1 MAIETKLE
9 AIKHKGG
16 DDLIKEDKY
25 AIRKAL
31 STTEFVFDGFIWV
44 TKDENLDISYW
55 LTYEVDTV
63 LSAHVLSAFV
73 EQLLELRADSKNDQR
88 IRNLSNEELTDVA
101 FDLRYAKGTGDV
113 SMYHRMLVKNGFIVF
128 DASVQIERICH
139 SIKIEMEY
147 RME

>member
-9 AIKHKGG
+9 VIKHKGG

-44 TKDENLDISYW
+44 TKDENLDIQYW

-88 IRNLSNEELTDVA
+88 IRNLSNEELTDVV

-139 SIKIEMEY
+139 TIRTEMEY

>member
-9 AIKHKGG
+9 VIKHKGG

-44 TKDENLDISYW
+44 TKDENLDIQYW

-88 IRNLSNEELTDVA
+88 IRNLSNGELTDVA

>member
-9 AIKHKGG
+9 VIKHKRG

-44 TKDENLDISYW
+44 TKDENFDISYW

-88 IRNLSNEELTDVA
+88 IRNLSNEELTDVV

>member
-31 STTEFVFDGFIWV
+31 STTKFVFDGFIWV

-55 LTYEVDTV
+55 LTYEVDTL
-63 LSAHVLSAFV
+63 LSAHVLSDFV
-73 EQLLELRADSKNDQR
+73 ELQLQLRADSKNDQR
-88 IRNLSNEELTDVA
+88 IRNLSNEELTDIA

-113 SMYHRMLVKNGFIVF
+113 SMYHRMLVKNDFIVF

-139 SIKIEMEY
+139 TIRTEMEY

>member
-9 AIKHKGG
+9 VIKHKGG

-44 TKDENLDISYW
+44 TKDENLDIQYW

-73 EQLLELRADSKNDQR
+73 EQLLELQADSKNDQR
-88 IRNLSNEELTDVA
+88 IRNLSNGELTDVA

-139 SIKIEMEY
+139 TIRTEMEY